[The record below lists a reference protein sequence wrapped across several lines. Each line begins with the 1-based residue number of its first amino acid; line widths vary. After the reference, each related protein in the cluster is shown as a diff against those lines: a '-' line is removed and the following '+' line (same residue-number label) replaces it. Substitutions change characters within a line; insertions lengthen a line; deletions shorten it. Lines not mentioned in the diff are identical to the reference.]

1 MSKQRRRRAQ
11 SLPETS
17 GGSSSSSEY
26 SVVRH
31 ENGDR
36 FEGRCN
42 SRGIPDGF
50 GIYCWGNS
58 GDVFRG
64 HFVDG
69 VMHGRGVL
77 AFASGD
83 LFYGEWQRGE
93 IRGPGRRHRLNGAVT
108 EGLFH
113 GGESV
118 GTVRKAYAGDVGD
131 IYEGECRNDMRHGY
145 GTYNWAGDAEFVY
158 VGHWSD
164 DRMEGQGLWEARAL
178 LRASAGSAP
187 DVATR
192 IPADLVAESIA
203 VTPDF
208 RDDLA
213 HNSLSYRGE
222 FRSDQRHGLGR
233 GVFRDGACYD
243 GEWAN
248 SLFEGYG
255 RVDYWDQYYE
265 GTFHRGKRSGQGLLG
280 SVEAESEG
288 QRVGGAGAGE
298 VDEDEDESDEEG
310 VDLERLRRELRE
322 GLASVEE
329 LVSGLSATMAGRRVR
344 LCYAGSF
351 VNNRPE
357 GRGEV
362 RGVGLYELGQFKEG
376 RFVAD

>member
-11 SLPETS
+11 SLPEA
-17 GGSSSSSEY
+17 SSSLEY

-42 SRGIPDGF
+42 TQGVPEGF

-69 VMHGRGVL
+69 MMHGRGVL

-93 IRGPGRRHRLNGAVT
+93 IRGPGRMHRLNGAVT

-113 GGESV
+113 GGESI

-131 IYEGECRNDMRHGY
+131 TYEGECRNDMRHGFGSY
-145 GTYNWAGDAEFVY
+145 RWAGDAEFVY
-158 VGHWSD
+158 TGHWSD

-178 LRASAGSAP
+178 LRTSAGSAP
-187 DVATR
+187 DLASRV
-192 IPADLVAESIA
+192 PADLVAESIA
-203 VTPDF
+203 ATPDF

-213 HNSLSYRGE
+213 LNSLSYRGE
-222 FRSDQRHGLGR
+222 LRCDQRHGLGR

-255 RVDYWDQYYE
+255 RVSYWDHYYE
-265 GTFHRGKRSGQGLLG
+265 GNFERGKRVGQGLLG
-280 SVEAESEG
+280 SVEAEAE
-288 QRVGGAGAGE
+288 AE
-298 VDEDEDESDEEG
+298 VDEDQDLVDADAGG
-310 VDLERLRRELRE
+310 VDLERLVTELRE
-322 GLASVEE
+322 GLVSIEE
-329 LVSGLSATMAGRRVR
+329 LVSGLSATMAGRRLS

-362 RGVGLYELGQFKEG
+362 RGVGVFLLGLFKEG